1 MLASVVVDDGTWLL
15 YKGVRVKE
23 DYFYFERR
31 IAEVQS
37 LEAKTRNINELDAVE
52 ELAGERRRLFRKLQR
67 RLLHLYRT
75 LASHLIRT
83 LHGLGVSTI
92 YIGYPY
98 NISQD
103 NGNKFS
109 VNIWSYRKLVQ
120 SIELKAQEYG
130 MRVFEVIEHNTSGQ
144 CAYHD
149 TKVERKPRG
158 VVTCPLGHKLHSDLN
173 GALNIMK
180 IALGKIPMRI
190 KKPIS
195 YIAHHSRVAPAKG
208 GNARDPSRNPAL

>member
-83 LHGLGVSTI
+83 LHGLGL
-92 YIGYPY
+92 
-98 NISQD
+98 
-103 NGNKFS
+103 F
-109 VNIWSYRKLVQ
+109 
-120 SIELKAQEYG
+120 
-130 MRVFEVIEHNTSGQ
+130 H
-144 CAYHD
+144 C
-149 TKVERKPRG
+149 
-158 VVTCPLGHKLHSDLN
+158 
-173 GALNIMK
+173 
-180 IALGKIPMRI
+180 
-190 KKPIS
+190 
-195 YIAHHSRVAPAKG
+195 
-208 GNARDPSRNPAL
+208 